1 MHHAKLYHAKV
12 MLLNKSI
19 SFYPSCPQQIN
30 TRKSTADNSSTT
42 FFSRQYELQ
51 KEVFKKLCD
60 FFRWV
65 CLPIPLNFGFIK
77 RQYISKA
84 RLNSVTISDYCC
96 SVTTKR
102 RVKKC
107 NRKTKKYFIYLDR
120 NIGDADRLEMQREWV
135 YRREVVGSK
144 KIYNIEY
151 NPKTPSVIKV
161 TRK

>member
-12 MLLNKSI
+12 MQLNKTG
-19 SFYPSCPQQIN
+19 SFYPSCPPQIN
-30 TRKSTADNSSTT
+30 TSRSTYDNSSTTSSTKLFCASCTT

-65 CLPIPLNFGFIK
+65 CLPIPLYFGFIK

-96 SVTTKR
+96 SVTTK
-102 RVKKC
+102 
-107 NRKTKKYFIYLDR
+107 
-120 NIGDADRLEMQREWV
+120 DALKNVTVRQ
-135 YRREVVGSK
+135 K
-144 KIYNIEY
+144 KIFHIFRFKYRLFRY
-151 NPKTPSVIKV
+151 KY
-161 TRK
+161 R